1 MTFTKEELS
10 AIAEAPMLVGLAVA
24 MIDFGIVSSAI
35 EAAAMSKEITGAA
48 QKFPNNSIIQ
58 SVFSDEVIRSGVLK
72 IEKPQVTPEEVKSGA
87 LMDKAIAQVNSAV
100 DLLDSKAP
108 AEEIMEYKQM
118 IYSAAEAV
126 ASAAGKGLF
135 GSGEKVT
142 IAEAAA
148 LEKLKAA
155 LELA

>member
-35 EAAAMSKEITGAA
+35 EAAAMSKEITSAA

-87 LMDKAIAQVNSAV
+87 LIDKAIAQVNSAV
-100 DLLDSKAP
+100 DLLDGKAS

-142 IAEAAA
+142 VAEAAA